1 MQNPKLKQLHD
12 EWLLEAAIED
22 MQGKLAS
29 GEITSVDLVHMYF
42 YRVSHFD
49 GAICSVL
56 EINPDALQIAAALDA
71 ERASKGARSGLHGIP
86 ILLKDN
92 IDTGDKMHTTAGS
105 LALEN
110 HRAAADSFVAA
121 KLREAGAILL
131 GKTNMTEWANF
142 MTIGMPS
149 GYSSRGGQTLN
160 PYGEFDVGGSSSGSG
175 AAIAA
180 NFAAASIGTET
191 SGSILNPSLKNSLV
205 GIKPTVGLVSRSGV
219 IPIAHSQDTPGPM
232 ARTVKDAAHVLN
244 TIAGLDE
251 KDPATLSNPTTLPID
266 YAAALTDKRLN
277 GFRIGIAG
285 KPYSDRLNKHKIKMI
300 GDAVQCLREL
310 GAEIVEDI
318 VIPSAEEKWSYDVL
332 VYEFKPDL
340 NAYLSATSYSNKIR
354 SLADV
359 IAYNYKHP
367 KAMLK
372 YGQKLLVES
381 ENTSGTLLEKEY
393 INSLEKDQYFS
404 RDKGLDVALKQN
416 NIDAILFGGDRGS
429 GIAAKAGYPTVIVP
443 AGYTPNG
450 EPFGVSFTGTAFSEE
465 TLLKIAYAFEQATK
479 HRKAPVLKEE
489 SGK

>member
-12 EWLLEAAIED
+12 EWLIEATIDE
-22 MQGKLAS
+22 MQEKLSS
-29 GEITSVDLVHMYF
+29 GEFTSVDLVHMYLH
-42 YRVSHFD
+42 RISHFD
-49 GAICSVL
+49 GEIRSVL
-56 EINPDALQIAAALDA
+56 EVNPDALHIAAALDL
-71 ERASKGARSGLHGIP
+71 ERAQKGPRSGLHGIP

-105 LALEN
+105 LAL
-110 HRAAADSFVAA
+110 HGHVAMKDSFVAA

-219 IPIAHSQDTPGPM
+219 IPIAHTQDTPGPM
-232 ARTVKDAAHVLN
+232 ARTVKDAAYVL
-244 TIAGLDE
+244 TAIAGLDST
-251 KDPATLSNPTTLPID
+251 DFATLSNPRSGIN
-266 YAAALTDKRLN
+266 YASVLKETSLK

-285 KPYSDRLNKHKIKMI
+285 KPFSNRLNKHKIKMI
-300 GDAVQCLREL
+300 EDAIECLREL

-318 VIPSAEEKWSYDVL
+318 VIPSAEEKWGYNVL

-340 NAYLSATSYSNKIR
+340 NAYLRTTSSSNENR
-354 SLADV
+354 SLADI
-359 IAYNYKHP
+359 IAFNYKNP

-372 YGQKLLVES
+372 YGQKLLIDS
-381 ENTSGTLLEKEY
+381 EETSGTLLEKEY
-393 INSLEKDQYFS
+393 IDALEKDQYLAREQGIDF
-404 RDKGLDVALKQN
+404 ALKQHN
-416 NIDAILFGGDRGS
+416 LDAIFFGGDRGS
-429 GIAAKAGYPTVIVP
+429 EIAAKAGYPTVIVP
-443 AGYTPNG
+443 AGYIPNG
-450 EPFGVSFTGTAFSEE
+450 EPFGVSFTGTAFTEE

-479 HRKAPVLKEE
+479 HRKAPVLKEII
-489 SGK
+489 K